1 MSTLAEA
8 VRRTL
13 PPIVERIREGDFYYA
28 DYDSATDVLRQLEH
42 LLDLADEE
50 GKV

>member
-13 PPIVERIREGDFYYA
+13 PPIIDRLRNGFHDFDEPA
-28 DYDSATDVLRQLEH
+28 HMMRQLEH

-50 GKV
+50 GRV